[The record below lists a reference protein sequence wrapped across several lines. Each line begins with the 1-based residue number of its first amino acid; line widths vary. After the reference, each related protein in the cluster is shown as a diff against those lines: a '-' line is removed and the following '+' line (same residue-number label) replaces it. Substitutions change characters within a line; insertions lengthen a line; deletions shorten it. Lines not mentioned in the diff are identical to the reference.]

1 MVDRI
6 VFDRPNGLRVSKPGY
21 DAKTASVENLV
32 LYSGMDPCIPILQS
46 QATFSGSG
54 TQSFS
59 FVNPRP
65 DSLPFV
71 LLYSS
76 DGTPAYPRW
85 GDYIYGLSTTRGTY
99 FAQLFSPFTT
109 VQIVNDQNVARTVY
123 FTVLV

>member
-6 VFDRPNGLRVSKPGY
+6 VFDKQNGLRVSKPNY
-21 DAKTASVENLV
+21 DAKTASIENLV
-32 LYSGMDPCIPILQS
+32 LYSGMNPCIPVLQS
-46 QATFSGSG
+46 QATFSGTG
-54 TQSFS
+54 TQSFT
-59 FVNPRP
+59 FTNPRP
-65 DSLPFV
+65 DTLPFV

-76 DGTPAYPRW
+76 DGEQAKPRW
-85 GDYIYGLSTTRGTY
+85 GDYISGISTIRGTY